1 MTYKELEPKLKEG
14 HWGKLPNYNGYFKWN
29 FSKSE
34 LYFQNGGYIK
44 TDLDREK
51 GRNDWICII

>member
-29 FSKSE
+29 FSKDE
-34 LYFQNGGYIK
+34 LYF
-44 TDLDREK
+44 
-51 GRNDWICII
+51 